1 MSENTWDINHGDL
14 THKHGES
21 THGDVQ
27 TSPFLVVHNGT
38 GLLNVCD
45 IYIYIHMIIYII
57 TYVCRWDYKNVE

>member
-45 IYIYIHMIIYII
+45 IYIYI
-57 TYVCRWDYKNVE
+57 